1 MLKRITFVVVGL
13 IFLMGTADLF
23 ARQKEKKS
31 QARPGQKQRAQ
42 AKKVSS
48 QKQKG
53 SERAG
58 PNRTEALRRQHQQ
71 EAAKKNLAL
80 RRKQQ
85 QAAAKRAQAMRDRHR
100 QATAR
105 KGAPVSRAPSRPLS
119 GRPELRQA
127 GQIFGQWLDQL
138 TDAYRTNNREKMGA
152 LIKRMNEIRQ
162 RFQRTRAARGQL
174 GGGWGL
180 GAARVGSGPR
190 STLPTASK
198 GQPSR
203 SHNYPAEHGR
213 TAQHKSTGAS
223 PGRQRTPAHSTRPDP
238 TGRGGTAQHKTT
250 ASPGRPR
257 TPEHGTRPAPHGQD
271 RAGADK
277 SEHDSRGRPAP
288 GPKKPASPTPRRP
301 APRK

>member
-1 MLKRITFVVVGL
+1 MLKRFTFVVVGVIL
-13 IFLMGTADLF
+13 LMGTADLF

-31 QARPGQKQRAQ
+31 QAKPGQKQKAQ

-48 QKQKG
+48 QKQKSG
-53 SERAG
+53 EKARLK
-58 PNRTEALRRQHQQ
+58 RTESLRRQHQQ

-85 QAAAKRAQAMRDRHR
+85 QAAAKRAQAMRDKQR

-105 KGAPVSRAPSRPLS
+105 KGAPVSRTPSRPLS
-119 GRPELRQA
+119 GRLGLSQA
-127 GQIFGQWLDQL
+127 GPQIFGQWLDQL

-152 LIKRMNEIRQ
+152 LIRRMNEIRQ
-162 RFQRTRAARGQL
+162 RFQKTRAARGQL
-174 GGGWGL
+174 GGGWGP
-180 GAARVGSGPR
+180 GAARLGSGPH
-190 STLPTASK
+190 STPATASK

-213 TAQHKSTGAS
+213 TAQHK
-223 PGRQRTPAHSTRPDP
+223 
-238 TGRGGTAQHKTT
+238 TT

-257 TPEHGTRPAPHGQD
+257 TPEHGPGPAARGQD